1 MEGNSSIKR
10 VSLAT
15 IHYPKSA
22 TGNQESEFLTPKKWV
37 RLLFE
42 PDTGI
47 VSIKDCVSTNDITGD
62 GDHKLVIVD
71 FAETQCR
78 LKLLKG
84 LNFITDA
91 HLPDE
96 PAGVVTFYSEDS
108 QMPCVA
114 VAIGNSLLI
123 YRNMKPYYRCNV
135 DPVDLN
141 PTEISLWTAAME
153 KQIGVGTLVEGLSN
167 LRKTDSIT
175 KMSWKSQYF
184 LSLPNLQLQEETLS
198 QLISN
203 SAAKLNLTNVFIT
216 CLTTMKRNLNN
227 DKCPDIIVI
236 GTELGAIYCIDSS
249 AFNVVFHTVI
259 EGTPDKIVCIG
270 EYDSEW
276 RFFIALRE
284 GDCIILRKKPSDTKI
299 NKTNLNL
306 RNYVTA
312 ICQTRTQVVIA
323 SRDNKLIFCSHKGKK
338 QSEKM
343 LSETIIDL
351 EAFYYR
357 PRLYSGAMVVF
368 RNRIDLYID
377 GQIVD
382 SMKFDSPIKWV
393 KYGKMGREESVLIVG
408 HQGLF

>member
-1 MEGNSSIKR
+1 MYLLFSLFFSKWHEPEDFSI
-10 VSLAT
+10 LFL
-15 IHYPKSA
+15 
-22 TGNQESEFLTPKKWV
+22 GNQESEFLTPKKWV

-153 KQIGVGTLVEGLSN
+153 KQIGVGTLVEGLSVR
-167 LRKTDSIT
+167 LFK
-175 KMSWKSQYF
+175 
-184 LSLPNLQLQEETLS
+184 
-198 QLISN
+198 QLI
-203 SAAKLNLTNVFIT
+203 
-216 CLTTMKRNLNN
+216 R
-227 DKCPDIIVI
+227 
-236 GTELGAIYCIDSS
+236 
-249 AFNVVFHTVI
+249 
-259 EGTPDKIVCIG
+259 
-270 EYDSEW
+270 
-276 RFFIALRE
+276 LR
-284 GDCIILRKKPSDTKI
+284 TKI
-299 NKTNLNL
+299 F
-306 RNYVTA
+306 V
-312 ICQTRTQVVIA
+312 
-323 SRDNKLIFCSHKGKK
+323 SRQHFRSESQIKFFRI
-338 QSEKM
+338 SEK
-343 LSETIIDL
+343 
-351 EAFYYR
+351 
-357 PRLYSGAMVVF
+357 
-368 RNRIDLYID
+368 
-377 GQIVD
+377 QI
-382 SMKFDSPIKWV
+382 
-393 KYGKMGREESVLIVG
+393 
-408 HQGLF
+408 Q